1 MQLNSVWKFLG
12 KPFLYYP
19 ELALKLGISTNACV
33 FYCYVSWKTIE
44 ETDHWVTLSSEVI
57 EKATGLSDRE
67 QRTARAALIEKKLIA
82 ENYRRI
88 EHKLYFKILAFE
100 VEVDDENKS
109 EASDKSAVASSD
121 KSAVRE
127 THEMQEASDKSAVR
141 HIQEQTSTNKT
152 TKTKRANAPVIV
164 VSPVQEFCD
173 KWEGAHEEA
182 FGDKGVLATKRSV
195 ATLLACGLSP
205 DALIEVARKAW
216 AVKDAKAFWCPR
228 ARSMKT
234 FCDRLD
240 DIQAE
245 LAKPN
250 GAPKVESHQ
259 MQEDIKVRVHRTGP
273 NGEDVVSYE

>member
-44 ETDHWVTLSSEVI
+44 ETDHWVHLSSEAI

-67 QRTARAALIEKKLIA
+67 QRTARAALVEKKLIA

-100 VEVDDENKS
+100 FEIDDENAG
-109 EASDKSAVASSD
+109 EASDKSADAPSD

-127 THEMQEASDKSAVR
+127 PHEAREASDKSAVR

-152 TKTKRANAPVIV
+152 IKTKRASAPIV
-164 VSPVQEFCD
+164 VVSSVQEFCE
-173 KWEGAHEEA
+173 KWQGAHNEA
-182 FGDKGVLATKRSV
+182 FGNKGVLAAKRSV

-216 AVKDAKAFWCPR
+216 ANSDPKAFWLPK
-228 ARSMKT
+228 ARDMRT
-234 FCDRLD
+234 FCEKFEL
-240 DIQAE
+240 IQAE

-250 GAPKVESHQ
+250 GAPKVETHQ
-259 MQEDIKVRVHRTGP
+259 MQEDIKVPVWRTV
-273 NGEDVVSYE
+273 NGESVVSYE